1 MFGGTNMN
9 RDISDLQRRV
19 PDVLV
24 SALCFYSALFL
35 LLYGRQMHF
44 PVNFQLLLPCIAYQ
58 EPWQEGHDGHTKSYS
73 SSAIIE
79 IALLSC

>member
-24 SALCFYSALFL
+24 STLCFYSALFL

-44 PVNFQLLLPCIAYQ
+44 PVHFQLLLPCIA
-58 EPWQEGHDGHTKSYS
+58 
-73 SSAIIE
+73 
-79 IALLSC
+79 